1 MLIANLLLK
10 EKAFG
15 EAFTVSSAQNLTWG
29 EVADIYT
36 ELSGAKFNWV
46 DTERYIEEYPWLKNT
61 PWILKY
67 DRLFD
72 RKIDNSKILKV
83 TGLKKEDFTS
93 IRDGIKYEIEKIN
106 KGVKEHESNTC
117 K

>member
-1 MLIANLLLK
+1 MK

-46 DTERYIEEYPWLKNT
+46 DNERYIEEYPWLKDN

-93 IRDGIKYEIEKIN
+93 IRDGIKYELETIK
-106 KGVKEHESNTC
+106 KGE
-117 K
+117 